1 MKVTDF
7 PRGIAVITTPEGE
20 GVAERVAKAFN
31 NAYFLG
37 HYSRESLR
45 KALEC
50 YDALVLVMSLGGA
63 FRILCESLKEKGEG
77 PAVVVVD
84 PLGKYAIPVV
94 NSHWGAN
101 DLAEELGERLGLA
114 PVITTVAERKG
125 LRPLEDL
132 ARLTYS
138 ELRPKE
144 LIVKYYS
151 RILKGEKV
159 CLEGIEPP
167 EGFDYLVKGSNCELK
182 VTFGKCEEGG
192 LCLKPYDLYVG
203 IGAKREASEL
213 TERVLSLMNELMV
226 PKERVRAIG
235 SVRESV
241 REVAEKLGVSFR
253 LFAFDELRDFR
264 NDCMSPPSRTLDSLG
279 LPGVAEAIALA
290 MAGPNGKLLV
300 RKVREGDFTLAIAG
314 VAS

>member
-1 MKVTDF
+1 VNLVGF
-7 PRGIAVITTPEGE
+7 PRGIAVISTPEGE

-31 NAYFLG
+31 NAYLLG
-37 HYSRESLR
+37 RYSRESLR
-45 KALEC
+45 KALDC

-63 FRILCESLKEKGEG
+63 FRVLCESMREKGEG

-84 PLGKYAIPVV
+84 PLGKYAIPVI

-101 DLAEELGERLGLA
+101 DLADELGKRLGLT
-114 PVITTVAERKG
+114 PIITTVAERKG

-132 ARLTYS
+132 ARITYS
-138 ELRPKE
+138 ELWPKE

-167 EGFDYLVKGSNCELK
+167 KGFDYLVKGEDCELK

-192 LCLKPYDLYVG
+192 LCLKPYDLYIG
-203 IGAKREASEL
+203 IGAKREASGL
-213 TERVLSLMNELMV
+213 AERVISLMNELMI
-226 PKERVRAIG
+226 PKEKVRAIG

-253 LFAFDELRDFR
+253 LFALEELRDFR
-264 NDCMSPPSRTLDSLG
+264 NDCMSPPSRTLDSIG
-279 LPGVAEAIALA
+279 VPGVAEAIALA

-300 RKVREGDFTLAIAG
+300 RKVRKGDFTLAIAG